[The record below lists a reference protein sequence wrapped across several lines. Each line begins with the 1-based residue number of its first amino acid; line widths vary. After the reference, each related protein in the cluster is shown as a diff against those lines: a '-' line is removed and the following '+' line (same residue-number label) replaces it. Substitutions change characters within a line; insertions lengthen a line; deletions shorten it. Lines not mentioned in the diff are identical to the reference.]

1 MEEVA
6 VEEEGGSD
14 VPSSG
19 SERSG
24 VRQVVADAGD
34 NEPVREKK
42 TVMEEVAVSE
52 DGGSDVV
59 SGSEASKDSR
69 DRKQGQSDELLEA
82 MLLGDEPGETGGEQQ
97 LRERKT
103 TMHEVD
109 VEEEGGSDVLSSDGY
124 A

>member
-1 MEEVA
+1 MA

-14 VPSSG
+14 VASSG
-19 SERSG
+19 SERSS

-34 NEPVREKK
+34 NEPVRERK
-42 TVMEEVAVSE
+42 TVMDEVAVSG

-82 MLLGDEPGETGGEQQ
+82 MLLGDEPGETGGELQ

-103 TMHEVD
+103 AMQEVD
-109 VEEEGGSDVLSSDGY
+109 VEEEGGSDVLSSDGN